1 MVDWSA
7 SATPKM
13 GKDSI
18 WLCIGN
24 HLGPSVPENLSTRDQ
39 AVERIV
45 EITLECVESSRRVLI
60 GFDFAFGYP
69 IGFGTRAWPEIQGE
83 PWVKVWKGL
92 LGEVKGDT
100 QAKGNGFDRF
110 AFAQKLNERVAGGG
124 GKAGPFWGCPVKSN
138 WIGPKK
144 PIPFPLNLGRLRVT
158 ERQISGVQETW
169 KLYAPGSVGS
179 QTLLGIPRVADLRF
193 NHFKDIS
200 EVWPFESGFST
211 GSKQVV
217 FAEIWPGIVNG
228 AVTQKERNRQEVR
241 DALQVESM
249 VEWCIRQD
257 DLGRLGG
264 WLSPEVG
271 DPDKVVSEEGWI
283 LGVGEQVDVADLFAY
298 AFATARE
305 SGMSE
310 EEISQLVERFK
321 DLKTHPN

>member
-7 SATPKM
+7 SATPKT

-24 HLGPSVPENLSTRDQ
+24 RVGSSAPENLSTRDQ
-39 AVERIV
+39 AVERIS
-45 EITLECVESSRRVLI
+45 EITSACVSSGGRVLI

-69 IGFGTRAWPEIQGE
+69 FSFGTRAWPEIQGK

-92 LGEVKGDT
+92 LGEVKSDT

-138 WIGPKK
+138 WIGAKK
-144 PIPFPLNLGRLRVT
+144 PNPFPMNLGRLRVT
-158 ERQISGVQETW
+158 ERQMPGVQETW

-200 EVWPFESGFST
+200 EVWPFEAGFT
-211 GSKQVV
+211 MGSKQVV
-217 FAEIWPGIVNG
+217 FAEIWPGTVEN
-228 AVTQKERNRQEVR
+228 AVRLLPSGSVR
-241 DALQVESM
+241 DAVQVQAM
-249 VEWCIRQD
+249 VEWCIKKDHEGVLEAQFVQSGEGLR
-257 DLGRLGG
+257 
-264 WLSPEVG
+264 G
-271 DPDKVVSEEGWI
+271 DVINEEGWI
-283 LGVGEQVDVADLFAY
+283 LGVPTKSHL
-298 AFATARE
+298 
-305 SGMSE
+305 
-310 EEISQLVERFK
+310 
-321 DLKTHPN
+321 